1 MDWLVSLA
9 FLQGDYKLFRVIIIG
24 AGPAGSTLASLL
36 SNEGVDVILF
46 EKEKMPGV
54 KPCAGFF
61 PLDIEKFLPFSIQPA
76 VLRKL
81 NGLILKDGNSSIE
94 VNFTGKPIALTRRE
108 VFDSFLLKKA
118 QSSGAKVY
126 TGEEVIG
133 IDGRRVGT
141 KNRELEGDIICFAD
155 GFASLIKKRGIIKNR
170 GKVMKT
176 ISGYIDNIRMP
187 PYGILDFSFLEKNEI
202 GYFWCFPGENWA
214 SVGFGSYTRSGERLE
229 NALKRFLKLYK
240 MPFPENSVFYAYAVF
255 NTSMPVFPPGII
267 GIGDAINLP
276 SPSTGGGI
284 FQAVKSAYLAF
295 KAIINAKS
303 IHEVHILY
311 RKYLMRHM
319 FPDLFLDQML
329 GMIFYNSSYKIP
341 LLKIGVPIFRL
352 SGRI

>member
-303 IHEVHILY
+303 INDVHILY
-311 RKYLMRHM
+311 RKYLLRHM